1 MAGIAQVFLTLNERL
16 ERLVTR
22 VDHLFVQSESRKGDP
37 GRDAQALAL
46 SKQNLAGLAR
56 RIDLIEEQ
64 HKKLQDSVDKLIAVC
79 EGMEKK
85 KNPARTP
92 SVCMVFEDGMFKAY
106 PSNLI
111 RLDCRMKALL

>member
-79 EGMEKK
+79 EGMEKVCEGMRACLLDYK
-85 KNPARTP
+85 PRTHRLSKRS
-92 SVCMVFEDGMFKAY
+92 SVVY
-106 PSNLI
+106 TSPLQS
-111 RLDCRMKALL
+111 